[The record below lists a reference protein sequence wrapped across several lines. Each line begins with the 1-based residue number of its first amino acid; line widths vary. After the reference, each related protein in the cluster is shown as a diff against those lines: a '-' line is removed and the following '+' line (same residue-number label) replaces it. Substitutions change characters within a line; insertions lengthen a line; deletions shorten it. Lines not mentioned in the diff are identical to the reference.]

1 MITFVLGGAR
11 SGKSAVA
18 ERLALRT
25 GFSVTYVATMTP
37 GEDLDLA
44 VRVAA
49 HQSRRPLDWS
59 TVECGSDL
67 AGAVANID
75 GVVLIDSLGPWL
87 AGLPSMTPDVGALCA
102 ALSARAGDTIV
113 VSDEAGLGVH
123 PSTPMGRD
131 FRDAL
136 GTLNQAI
143 ARVAD
148 VVLLVVA
155 GRILPLQSD
164 DI

>member
-1 MITFVLGGAR
+1 
-11 SGKSAVA
+11 
-18 ERLALRT
+18 
-25 GFSVTYVATMTP
+25 
-37 GEDLDLA
+37 
-44 VRVAA
+44 
-49 HQSRRPLDWS
+49 
-59 TVECGSDL
+59 
-67 AGAVANID
+67 
-75 GVVLIDSLGPWL
+75 
-87 AGLPSMTPDVGALCA
+87 MTPDVGALCA